1 MLKEYWR
8 IYKKYWQMTE
18 PSKWLIGVYFVCAL
32 LCDACDVARPFVASF
47 IIGALMDQN
56 TEATYLYIVLY
67 AVVALGYRLTEI
79 ITWRL
84 YSIEAGRDNVKIHN
98 KVFGRIIDIDADF
111 TREVKKG
118 RFMNSINSDL
128 FSISE
133 IGTEGIE
140 LFLLAIQ
147 IPVILII
154 IASYNVLFAVLIA
167 VSAIVYFKIRDRSD
181 RKFNYLWE
189 KKREEDDNYS
199 SLIGQVADGLQEVRA
214 FNMLPRLSRKLNV
227 IQNRYNAYYKKERYY
242 RRVWAL
248 DSQFAYYGFQVLLY
262 VLMAV
267 FLINGKIE
275 LNILIMIASYHQQLV
290 RSYVGELGGQMDEM
304 RQKNISLRRIECIL
318 KYRPKK
324 KVEFGRTGIENLR
337 GEIEFQN
344 TTLQIGQRKIIN
356 GLSFKI
362 RPREVVAIVGPPGAG
377 KTMVLDM
384 LLRLQQPT
392 RGKILLDGININEF
406 SRDIYTSSV
415 AVANQVPFV
424 FNISIRDN
432 LGFANTN
439 IKEQIKACKI
449 VGIHN
454 FIETLP
460 QGYNT
465 ILKENASN
473 VSGGQK
479 QMISIARTILTDAEV
494 LLLDDI
500 TTSLDPDTATFI
512 PKLID
517 KLKRSHTIIM
527 VTKKPELMAVADRIV
542 ILNQG
547 KIEAIGTHKTLSQ
560 KNKTYRAL
568 QFAASSRRP
577 SHV

>member
-1 MLKEYWR
+1 MFKEYWQ
-8 IYKKYWQMTE
+8 IYKKYWQMAE
-18 PSKWLIGVYFVCAL
+18 PSKWLIGIYFVCAL
-32 LCDACDVARPFVASF
+32 LCDICDVARPFVASF
-47 IIGALMDQN
+47 IIGALMEQN
-56 TEATYLYIVLY
+56 VEATYLYILLY

-79 ITWRL
+79 ATWRI
-84 YSIEAGRDNVKIHN
+84 YSIEAGRDNVRIHE
-98 KVFGRIIDIDADF
+98 KVFSKITNIDAGF

-133 IGTEGIE
+133 IGTEAIE
-140 LFLLAIQ
+140 LFLVVIQ

-154 IASYNVLFAVLIA
+154 IGSYNILFAVLTA
-167 VSAIVYFKIRDRSD
+167 VSAIIYFKIRDHSD
-181 RKFNYLWE
+181 RKFNYLFE

-199 SLIGQVADGLQEVRA
+199 GLISQVANGLQEVKT
-214 FNMLPRLSRKLNV
+214 FNMLPRLQRKLSI
-227 IQNRYNAYYKKERYY
+227 IQNRYDAYYKKERYY

-248 DSQFAYYGFQVLLY
+248 DSQFAYYVFQALLY

-275 LNILIMIASYHQQLV
+275 LNILIMIASYHQQMIKT
-290 RSYVGELGGQMDEM
+290 YVGDLGERMDEM
-304 RQKNISLRRIECIL
+304 RQKNISLKRIERIL
-318 KYRPKK
+318 KYQPQKEI
-324 KVEFGRTGIENLR
+324 EFGRTGIENLR
-337 GEIEFQN
+337 GEIEFKN
-344 TTLQIGQRKIIN
+344 VTLKIGQKKIVDN
-356 GLSFKI
+356 LSLKI
-362 RPREVVAIVGPPGAG
+362 KPREVVAVVGPPGAG
-377 KTMVLDM
+377 KTMILDM

-392 RGKILLDGININEF
+392 KGKILLDDININEF
-406 SRDIYTSSV
+406 SREIYTSSV

-432 LGFANTN
+432 LGFANTD
-439 IKEQIKACKI
+439 IKEQIKACKT

-465 ILKENASN
+465 ILRENASN

-500 TTSLDPDTATFI
+500 ATSLDPDTATFI
-512 PKLID
+512 PKLVD
-517 KLKRSHTIIM
+517 KLKKNHTIIM
-527 VTKKPELMAVADRIV
+527 VTKKPELMTVADRIV
-542 ILNQG
+542 VLNQG
-547 KIEAIGTHKTLSQ
+547 KVEAIGTHKTLSQ
-560 KNKTYRAL
+560 KSETYRTL
-568 QFAASSRRP
+568 QFATSSGGS

>member
-1 MLKEYWR
+1 MLREYWR
-8 IYKKYWQMTE
+8 IYKKYWRMTE
-18 PSKWLIGVYFVCAL
+18 PSKWLIGAYFACSLV
-32 LCDACDVARPFVASF
+32 CDACDIARPFVASF
-47 IIGALMDQN
+47 IIGALMEQN
-56 TEATYLYIVLY
+56 AEATYLYIVIY
-67 AVVALGYRLTEI
+67 AIVALTCRLTEVA
-79 ITWRL
+79 TWRL

-140 LFLLAIQ
+140 LLLLAVQ

-154 IASYNVLFAVLIA
+154 IGSYNILFAVITA
-167 VSAIVYFKIRDRSD
+167 ISAMVYFKIRDYSD

-199 SLIGQVADGLQEVRA
+199 SLIGQVADGLQEVKA
-214 FNMLPRLSRKLNV
+214 FNMLPRLRRKLNV

-248 DSQFAYYGFQVLLY
+248 DSQFVYYGFQVLLY
-262 VLMAV
+262 VLMAT

-275 LNILIMIASYHQQLV
+275 LNILIMIASYHQQLT
-290 RSYVGELGGQMDEM
+290 RTYVGELGGRMDEM
-304 RQKNISLRRIECIL
+304 RQRNISLKRIERIL
-318 KYRPKK
+318 NYRPKK
-324 KVEFGRTGIENLR
+324 KVEFGRTGIEDLR

-344 TTLQIGQRKIIN
+344 VTLEIGRRKVVD
-356 GLSFKI
+356 GLSFRIK
-362 RPREVVAIVGPPGAG
+362 PHEVVAIVGPPGAG
-377 KTMVLDM
+377 KTMILDM

-392 RGKILLDGININEF
+392 KGRILLDDIDVNEF
-406 SRDIYTSSV
+406 SRGIYTSSV
-415 AVANQVPFV
+415 AVVNQVPFL

-432 LGFANTN
+432 LGFADTN
-439 IKEQIKACKI
+439 VKEQIKACKI
-449 VGIHN
+449 VGIHE

-465 ILKENASN
+465 ILRENASN

-500 TTSLDPDTATFI
+500 TTSLDPDTATFV
-512 PKLID
+512 PKMIN
-517 KLKRSHTIIM
+517 KLKKNHTIIM
-527 VTKKPELMAVADRIV
+527 VTKKPELMAVADRV
-542 ILNQG
+542 VVLSQG
-547 KIEAIGTHKTLSQ
+547 KIEAIGTHKSLNQ
-560 KNKTYRAL
+560 KSKTYRAL
-568 QFAASSRRP
+568 QFAASSRRAGYA
-577 SHV
+577 